1 MTAIGKHSKHGIV
14 SKLGE
19 PNFGSRTDI
28 GRVREHNEDS
38 LIVKYPLYAVFDGM
52 GGHAAGEVA
61 SEIASKVVFER
72 APESLDA
79 NALGQAV
86 MDANLEIIHAAATG
100 VGKKGMGT
108 TCTAAMLMGETLII
122 AQVGDSRC
130 YLLHDGELSQLT
142 RDHSYVADLVEQG
155 AITKDYARVH
165 PDRSKITRALGTDPN
180 MVPDLYELNVS
191 SGDRLLLCSDG
202 LYSMIT
208 DDDIEHILNAET
220 DPQDAADRLVREANE
235 WGGHDNCT
243 VIVVDVSG
251 FTEIKKKKVA
261 RKTKVGAGIVVCLLF
276 AILGT
281 AGWAFNNWIS
291 NAAYLA
297 ECDGKV
303 AIYHGIVMGDVG
315 GRTDN
320 LGEISDVNISDLDS
334 GVAERIRRG
343 EISYNNYSEAQALV
357 KSYKQNIDT
366 KKQDEQ
372 KKKDAA
378 SEATAQGQSAEIN
391 KESE

>member
-1 MTAIGKHSKHGIV
+1 M
-14 SKLGE
+14 
-19 PNFGSRTDI
+19 
-28 GRVREHNEDS
+28 
-38 LIVKYPLYAVFDGM
+38 
-52 GGHAAGEVA
+52 
-61 SEIASKVVFER
+61 
-72 APESLDA
+72 
-79 NALGQAV
+79 
-86 MDANLEIIHAAATG
+86 
-100 VGKKGMGT
+100 
-108 TCTAAMLMGETLII
+108 
-122 AQVGDSRC
+122 
-130 YLLHDGELSQLT
+130 
-142 RDHSYVADLVEQG
+142 
-155 AITKDYARVH
+155 
-165 PDRSKITRALGTDPN
+165 
-180 MVPDLYELNVS
+180 
-191 SGDRLLLCSDG
+191 
-202 LYSMIT
+202 
-208 DDDIEHILNAET
+208 
-220 DPQDAADRLVREANE
+220 
-235 WGGHDNCT
+235 
-243 VIVVDVSG
+243 
-251 FTEIKKKKVA
+251 
-261 RKTKVGAGIVVCLLF
+261 
-276 AILGT
+276 GT

-334 GVAERIRRG
+334 GVAERIKRG